1 MTLNRSRWAAVGAA
15 VAVTLG
21 AGGIGLVAAA
31 TPESDPSVFV
41 PVTNCRLLDTR
52 AEAEF
57 NVGPFNTPIGADA
70 EITVDGHGE
79 TGDCTIPET
88 ATALQLNVTAVRQTE
103 NTFLTVWPADADRP
117 NASNL
122 NPIFE
127 PAPAYNPAY
136 NSVTTRLSPTGE
148 FKVYNLD
155 GQVDVVAD
163 VTGYFVAADSV
174 TGPSPAAAA
183 ADGDDVGAIG
193 TDDTTVVDATISVDG
208 PGIVQAT
215 AGGTA
220 SGDATADDLWCSL
233 SDTTLF
239 DDGSVQKVQL
249 AGADV
254 PSNITAMRSF
264 EATEAGDLTVTLVCK
279 VSGDTGAGA
288 VANPQL
294 ALTYLPVATSGDTT
308 TTTTTTTTTVTP

>member
-1 MTLNRSRWAAVGAA
+1 MTLDRSRWAALGAA
-15 VAVTLG
+15 VAVTVG
-21 AGGIGLVAAA
+21 AGGIGLVQAA

-41 PVTNCRLLDTR
+41 PITNCRLVDTR
-52 AEAEF
+52 PEAEF
-57 NVGPFNTPIGADA
+57 NVGPFNTPIGEDA
-70 EITVDGHGE
+70 EITLSGHGE

-148 FKVYNLD
+148 FKVYNLN

-163 VTGYFVAADSV
+163 VTGYFVAADSL

-183 ADGDDVGAIG
+183 ADGDDVGSIG
-193 TDDTTVVDATISVDG
+193 TTDTTVVDATISVEG
-208 PGIVQAT
+208 AGIVQAT
-215 AGGTA
+215 AVGTA
-220 SGDATADDLWCSL
+220 SGEATADDLWCSL
-233 SDTTLF
+233 SETTAF

-249 AGADV
+249 TGADEPTNV
-254 PSNITAMRSF
+254 TAMRSF
-264 EATEAGDLTVTLVCK
+264 EVTETGELTVTLVCK
-279 VSGDTGAGA
+279 VSGTPGTGT
-288 VANPQL
+288 VENPQL
-294 ALTYLPVATSGDTT
+294 SLTFLPTDAPTATPVDS
-308 TTTTTTTTTVTP
+308 

>member
-41 PVTNCRLLDTR
+41 PITNCRLLDTR

-57 NVGPFNTPIGADA
+57 NVGPFNTPIGADD
-70 EITVDGHGE
+70 EITVTAHGE
-79 TGDCTIPET
+79 AGDCTIPDT

-103 NTFLTVWPADADRP
+103 DTFLTVWPADADRP
-117 NASNL
+117 DASNL

-136 NSVTTRLSPTGE
+136 NAVTTRLSPTGE
-148 FKVYNLD
+148 FNVYNLQ
-155 GQVDVVAD
+155 GEIDVVAD
-163 VTGYFVAADSV
+163 VVGYYVAADSV
-174 TGPSPAAAA
+174 AGPSPAAAA
-183 ADGDDVGAIG
+183 TDGDDVGSIG
-193 TDDTTVVDATISVDG
+193 TTDATVVDATISVDG
-208 PGIVQAT
+208 AGIVQAT
-215 AGGTA
+215 AVGTA
-220 SGDATADDLWCSL
+220 SGDVTADDLWCSL
-233 SDTTLF
+233 SDTTAF

-249 AGADV
+249 AGVDA
-254 PSNITAMRSF
+254 PTNLTTMRSF
-264 EATEAGDLTVTLVCK
+264 ELTEAGDLTVTLVCK

-294 ALTYLPVATSGDTT
+294 TLTYLPVAAPAA
-308 TTTTTTTTTVTP
+308 TTTTTVAP